1 MKKSYILTL
10 AVLLSFTSYAQLA
23 VNTSGP
29 SDSERSEVVL
39 TKKTAIDA
47 KAEKKSIQE
56 LSKKMMKH
64 LRLPDM
70 VNEYNLQGKVLAS
83 VQIDAEG
90 KVRNVE
96 IIEGL
101 GKSIDRSVT
110 KAILKV
116 KSIEPIIVNG
126 TASET
131 NVLLPIFIKS

>member
-29 SDSERSEVVL
+29 SDEERSELVSS
-39 TKKTAIDA
+39 KKSSVDA
-47 KAEKKSIQE
+47 KAEKRSIQE

-70 VNEYNLQGKVLAS
+70 VNEYNIQGKVLAS
-83 VQIDAEG
+83 VQVDAEG
-90 KVRNVE
+90 NVKDVE

-101 GKSIDRSVT
+101 GKAVDKSVT

-116 KSIEPIIVNG
+116 KSIKPIIVNG
-126 TASET
+126 TASEAKI
-131 NVLLPIFIKS
+131 LLPIVIKS